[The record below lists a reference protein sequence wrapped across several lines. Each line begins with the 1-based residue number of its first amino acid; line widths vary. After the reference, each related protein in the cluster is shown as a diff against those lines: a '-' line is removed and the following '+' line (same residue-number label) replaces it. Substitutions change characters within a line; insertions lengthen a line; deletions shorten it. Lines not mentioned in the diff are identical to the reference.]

1 LDASHNAPVRERETA
16 VRRRI
21 VTSFAIAVGGAA
33 IAIAQ
38 SGTKP
43 EPPQQEQQPPTFRT
57 QANFVRVDAYPTR
70 NGQPVLDLKAEDF
83 EVFEDDKPQKVETFE
98 HVVITPAGP
107 EAQRSEPSSIEA
119 SRQAAANPRNRVFV
133 LFLDTPHVTI
143 DGAWHAREPLIRMLD
158 RVLGAD
164 DLVGLMTPRMSAN
177 DVVLARKT
185 AVIAS
190 ELRDLWPWGTRG
202 TLIQDDRDREYE
214 TCYPYPYQ
222 GDVVLE
228 MKARRH
234 ERDTLNAL
242 RELVLYLRDIREE
255 RKAIVT
261 VSEGWLLF
269 TPNNDL
275 NRPRTDP
282 NDPNHRTEP
291 IPAPT
296 PITVGPDGRLTNKPQ
311 NVVSDSTMDQSR
323 CNAERMYLSQIND
336 DMYFREILGEANRA
350 NATFYT
356 VDPRGLPVFDAPI
369 GPDAPP
375 PVTVDFAMLKHRQ
388 DTLHMLA
395 ENTDGFTVMNSNDL
409 DTGLKRIAND
419 LSSYYLLGYLST
431 NSKLDGKYH
440 QIKVRVKRPGIDV
453 RARKGYR
460 SPTEEEVA
468 AARTAAAA
476 PVPPAAAA
484 VNTAMS
490 SLSRLR
496 PDWRFSMNA
505 VPMAKAGSKTVS
517 TIWIAGEVPQGQA
530 GSAFAAGGT
539 VSLDVRAG
547 TSTGSARVT
556 LAAGERTFAVPVTLS
571 SPVDSGALDVRAALN
586 ANDPTASPFS
596 DILRMDLATSLG
608 QPMVF
613 RRGPSTGNRLLPA
626 GSFQFSRTERV
637 RLEFPISAD
646 AKLGTGRLLDKAGQP
661 VTVPVTIGE
670 RTDAQSGQ
678 RWMTADVI
686 LAALGA
692 SDYVIEITTGPAE
705 AQQKVMTAIRVG
717 R

>member
-1 LDASHNAPVRERETA
+1 M
-16 VRRRI
+16 RRRLF
-21 VTSFAIAVGGAA
+21 TSFAIAVMGAA
-33 IAIAQ
+33 IPIAQ
-38 SGTKP
+38 SST
-43 EPPQQEQQPPTFRT
+43 QQQQSQDQQPPVFRT

-70 NGQPVLDLKAEDF
+70 NGQPVLDLKEEDF
-83 EVFEDDKPQKVETFE
+83 EIFEDDKPQKIETFD
-98 HVVITPAGP
+98 HVLITPAGP
-107 EAQRSEPSSIEA
+107 EAQRSEPNSIEA

-133 LFLDTPHVTI
+133 VFLDTTHVSI
-143 DGAWHAREPLIRMLD
+143 DGAWHAREPLIRLID
-158 RVLGAD
+158 RALGPD
-164 DLVGLMTPRMSAN
+164 DLVGIMTPRMSAN
-177 DVVLARKT
+177 DLVLARKT
-185 AVIAS
+185 SVIAS
-190 ELRDLWPWGTRG
+190 GLRDIWPWGTRG
-202 TLIQDDRDREYE
+202 TLIEDDRDREYS
-214 TCYPYPYQ
+214 TCYPMPYQ
-222 GDVVLE
+222 KDVVEE

-234 ERDTLNAL
+234 ERDTLNTM
-242 RELVLYLRDIREE
+242 RELVLYLRDLREE

-261 VSEGWLLF
+261 VSEGWMLY

-275 NRPRTDP
+275 NRLRTDP
-282 NDPNHRTEP
+282 TDPNHATEP
-291 IPAPT
+291 IPSPT

-311 NVVSDSTMDQSR
+311 NRTGDYMDQSR

-350 NATFYT
+350 NAAFYT
-356 VDPRGLPVFDAPI
+356 VDPRGLAVFDAPI

-375 PVTVDFAMLKHRQ
+375 PITTDFAILKHRL
-388 DTLHMLA
+388 DSLHVLA
-395 ENTDGFTVMNSNDL
+395 ENTDGFAVLYSNDL
-409 DTGLKRIAND
+409 DAGFKRIAND

-431 NSKLDGKYH
+431 NAKLDGKYH

-468 AARTAAAA
+468 SARTAAAM
-476 PVPPAAAA
+476 PVSSSAAA
-484 VNTAMS
+484 VTTAMS
-490 SLSRLR
+490 ALSRLR

-505 VPMAKAGSKTVS
+505 VPMVKAGSKAVS
-517 TIWIAGEVPQGQA
+517 AIWIAGEVPQGQP

-539 VSLDVRAG
+539 VSLEVRAG
-547 TSTGSARVT
+547 TSTASARVP

-571 SPVDSGALDVRAALN
+571 APVESGTLDVRASLN
-586 ANDPTASPFS
+586 ASDPTASPFT
-596 DILRMDLATSLG
+596 DILRLDLATSLG

-661 VTVPVTIGE
+661 LTVPVTMGE
-670 RTDAQSGQ
+670 RTDAQGGQ
-678 RWMTADVI
+678 RWMTAEVI
-686 LAALGA
+686 LAALAA
-692 SDYVIEITTGPAE
+692 SDYVIEITSGPPE
-705 AQQKVMTAIRVG
+705 AQQKVLTAIRVG